1 MKPTLRGV
9 VIIGRRRLG
18 RRPSVRLRRR
28 TAGRFRIVVSTS
40 VRIQN
45 KTVSAWSLDGTCS
58 AIGFE
63 VTMKRER
70 ERERERE
77 GKKPKVIPV
86 VLVAQEAHR
95 DFGLLFD
102 AVMKTGQIGSVDW
115 THQRMTAVQSWM
127 RQQARRKP

>member
-70 ERERERE
+70 ERE

-95 DFGLLFD
+95 ESGFLFD
-102 AVMKTGQIGSVDW
+102 AVMKTGQSGSVAW